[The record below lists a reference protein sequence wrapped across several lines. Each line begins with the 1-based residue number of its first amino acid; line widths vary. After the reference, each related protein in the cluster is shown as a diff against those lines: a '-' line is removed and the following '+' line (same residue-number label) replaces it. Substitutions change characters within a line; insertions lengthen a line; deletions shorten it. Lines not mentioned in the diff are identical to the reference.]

1 MNFICFGVGKQ
12 KRFLVKNKIVSGSTK
27 RGFYSSNI
35 YILRKSQ
42 EVLHLNV
49 IRISLYITYI

>member
-1 MNFICFGVGKQ
+1 MNFICFGVDKQ
-12 KRFLVKNKIVSGSTK
+12 KRFPAKRKFVSGSTK

-49 IRISLYITYI
+49 IRKSLYITYI